1 MAGTTVWPEVKWR
14 QFMKTILLFI
24 VFVFS
29 GATVLAE
36 QPTSAPLIDWPQDA
50 EPIHPRVASI
60 RAGVEAQLKARL
72 ERERVEKE
80 RVAQSNRIIA
90 ATASAAYCPGAN
102 GDWFEQRRLID
113 YQIRQQQLYPIRVE
127 IVPRIYPGLLR
138 WNY

>member
-1 MAGTTVWPEVKWR
+1 
-14 QFMKTILLFI
+14 MKTILLFI
-24 VFVFS
+24 VCVFSVFS

-36 QPTSAPLIDWPQDA
+36 RPTSAPLIDWPQDA

-60 RAGVEAQLKARL
+60 RAGVESQLKARL
-72 ERERVEKE
+72 DRERVEKE

-90 ATASAAYCPGAN
+90 ATANAAYCPGAN

-127 IVPRIYPGLLR
+127 IVPPLYPRLLHH
-138 WNY
+138 YGY